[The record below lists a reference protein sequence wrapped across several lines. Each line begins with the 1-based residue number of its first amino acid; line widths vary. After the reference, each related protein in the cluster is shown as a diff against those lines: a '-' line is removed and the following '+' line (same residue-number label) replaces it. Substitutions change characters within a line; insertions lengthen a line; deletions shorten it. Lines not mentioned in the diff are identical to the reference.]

1 MALNASKVETK
12 FKKPDV
18 LEAGGYPGRLVQ
30 LIDLGL
36 QPQSYEGK
44 ATEPAPEIYITL
56 ELSDEFLKD
65 EEGND
70 LTDKPRWFSES
81 FSLRHIKSEKAK
93 STKRYM
99 AFDPALKY
107 DGDWVK
113 LLGMPVMVNLIQN
126 PSKKDKSVVYNNIGS
141 LSAMRAKDAEKLPPL
156 VNPIKVFDLDNPDME
171 VFKALPEF
179 IQKKI
184 TSNLEFNGSK
194 LQAALGGKQVDSNG
208 ADASA
213 SYEDAGTPP
222 ELDDENPY

>member
-36 QPQSYEGK
+36 QPQSFEGK
-44 ATEPAPEIYITL
+44 ATEPAREIYITL

-70 LTDKPRWFSES
+70 LKDKPRWFSE
-81 FSLRHIKSEKAK
+81 FFPLRHIKSEKAK
-93 STKRYM
+93 STKRYL
-99 AFDPALKY
+99 AFDPTNKY
-107 DGDWVK
+107 DGDWTK
-113 LLGMPVMVNLIQN
+113 LLGLPVIVNLVQN
-126 PSKKDKSVVYNNIGS
+126 PSKKDKNVVYNNIGS
-141 LSAMRAKDAEKLPPL
+141 LSAIRAKDAERLPPL
-156 VNPIKVFDLDNPDME
+156 VNPTKVFDLDDPDME

-179 IQKKI
+179 LQQKI
-184 TSNLEFNGSK
+184 TANLEFNGSK
-194 LQAALGGKQVDSNG
+194 LQALLGGKPAERVVSV
-208 ADASA
+208 AASQ
-213 SYEDAGTPP
+213 DDPHV